1 MDINLDVL
9 ADSLKNWYT
18 WVVIIIAAV
27 SGIIGGLA
35 HKLTSPLDDKT
46 SLWVYAIVG
55 GVASLAVLYILSP
68 PDGIKLIALSLAAG
82 YAGKAVLDAL
92 EARVKTALAQADAAR
107 AKETGQKAIEA
118 GKKAVSMAQKKGV
131 KVRITE
137 FNDEFVKGI
146 HSIYNETPV
155 RSGRS
160 FPHYNDT
167 LEKVRA
173 ENSTFLDRSV
183 FLGAYYENELIGFT
197 KIVFEDEFADI
208 LQHLSKMLHRD
219 KNATNALM
227 AKAVELC
234 AARGAGYIAY
244 GDWNDTNLSG
254 YKRHNGFSRMDL
266 PKYFI
271 PLTWIGS
278 VALRL
283 KLHRPINQL
292 LPAKTLPYLR
302 ELRRKWHEMQAHI
315 NTKFS

>member
-1 MDINLDVL
+1 MHFFISGGKQFFCIGKVIKVCGLVDSWYEDVKDPAL
-9 ADSLKNWYT
+9 MVATLKNEKHGAHIFTFFQRPPHVQPLYNYYMEPYP
-18 WVVIIIAAV
+18 VSII
-27 SGIIGGLA
+27 
-35 HKLTSPLDDKT
+35 KNTSYDEWWNK
-46 SLWVYAIVG
+46 SI
-55 GVASLAVLYILSP
+55 
-68 PDGIKLIALSLAAG
+68 
-82 YAGKAVLDAL
+82 
-92 EARVKTALAQADAAR
+92 
-107 AKETGQKAIEA
+107 
-118 GKKAVSMAQKKGV
+118 GKKTRQAVSMAQKKGV